1 MTRANG
7 WKLLTNMKKTSTSNT
22 TRVLDPILIIIIIII
37 IIIMIYKLNE
47 LPKKLVL
54 KQSRPKPMNMI

>member
-7 WKLLTNMKKTSTSNT
+7 WKLLTNMKKNSTSNT
-22 TRVLDPILIIIIIII
+22 TRVLDPILIIIII